1 MSEKTLMIH
10 WYGQLLIA
18 CAGPSGKG
26 DEQKSARVWEKFM
39 LSLVP
44 PIHEDLGENKH
55 ARGRF
60 GVTR

>member
-1 MSEKTLMIH
+1 MSEKTLMMH
-10 WYGQLLIA
+10 WYGQLIA
-18 CAGPSGKG
+18 CSGPSGHG

-44 PIHEDLGENKH
+44 SIHGDLGENKH

-60 GVTR
+60 GVTQ

>member
-10 WYGQLLIA
+10 WYGQLIA
-18 CAGPSGKG
+18 CAGPSGHG
-26 DEQKSARVWEKFM
+26 DEKKSARVWEKCM

-44 PIHEDLGENKH
+44 SIHGDLGENKH
-55 ARGRF
+55 ARERF

>member
-18 CAGPSGKG
+18 CAGPSGHG
-26 DEQKSARVWEKFM
+26 DEQKSARVWEKCM

-44 PIHEDLGENKH
+44 SIHGDLGENKH
-55 ARGRF
+55 ARERF
-60 GVTR
+60 GVT

>member
-1 MSEKTLMIH
+1 MIH
-10 WYGQLLIA
+10 WYGQLIA
-18 CAGPSGKG
+18 CAGPSGHG
-26 DEQKSARVWEKFM
+26 DEQKSARVWEKCM

-44 PIHEDLGENKH
+44 SIHGDLGENKD